1 MDADHSEVVTEAEGS
16 SLVRTRMSYAD
27 TVDLCEYW
35 ALTYGIEDEAPGM
48 AEVKLSSAELACF
61 RAFQGGADITEC
73 VPYATQRKNIVR
85 NVLACIALL
94 ACALCGAAVMARD
107 PGNPLLGAGV
117 YAAWAGAM
125 FVFCKVT
132 EDKMHMPAP
141 YDRGWLS
148 RGLVTAP
155 VIFSLLLLFIVGI
168 KLIFDAGD
176 WFIDALDYLIDPHS
190 T

>member
-1 MDADHSEVVTEAEGS
+1 MDANHNEVVAEAKGS
-16 SLVRTRMSYAD
+16 SLVRAEMSYAD
-27 TVDLCEYW
+27 TIDLSEYW
-35 ALTYGIEDEAPGM
+35 ALTYGIEDEAPGV

-73 VPYATQRKNIVR
+73 VPYAMQKKNLAR
-85 NVLACIALL
+85 NLL
-94 ACALCGAAVMARD
+94 ACVVLLACSFCGVAVMARN
-107 PGNPLLGAGV
+107 PGNPLVGAGLF
-117 YAAWAGAM
+117 AAGAGAL
-125 FVFCKVT
+125 FVFYKVT
-132 EDKMHMPAP
+132 EDKIHKPAP
-141 YDRGWLS
+141 YERGWLS
-148 RGLVTAP
+148 RGLVTML